1 MFDFTAL
8 DSLSTPAIIAHRGA
22 VSLAHENT
30 LEAFEAAIQ
39 IGADAV
45 EFDVRRTSDG
55 VLIIHHDATLPGRRC
70 LVANATYQELRT
82 AGAGRGYHIPTL
94 EETLHHLCGRIALD
108 IELKEAG
115 YEHEVLGLV
124 REFYSFRHAILKS
137 FDEAAVR
144 RLKELAP
151 DAMVGLLVG
160 AHRVKSMLSSKRVL
174 TIAKIRRLSADF
186 VSPHRVLVRLPF
198 VRRMRLAGIPL
209 IVWTVNDIHTARRLS
224 RQGIAGIITNVP
236 EKMVA
241 EQSLHRRV

>member
-8 DSLSTPAIIAHRGA
+8 GHLSTPAIIAHRGA
-22 VSLAHENT
+22 VSFAHENT
-30 LEAFEAAIQ
+30 LEAFEAAVQ
-39 IGADAV
+39 IGADAI

-55 VLIIHHDATLPGRRC
+55 VLVIHHDATLPGKRRQ
-70 LVANATYQELRT
+70 VANATCEELKLS
-82 AGAGRGYHIPTL
+82 GARRGYHIPTL

-115 YEHEVLGLV
+115 FEREVLDLV
-124 REFYSFRHAILKS
+124 REFYPFRHAILKS
-137 FDEAAVR
+137 FNETAVR

-151 DAMVGLLVG
+151 DAMIGLLVG

-174 TIAKIRRLSADF
+174 TIARVRRLNADF

-209 IVWTVNDIHTARRLS
+209 VVWTVNDVRTARRLS

-236 EKMVA
+236 ERFVA
-241 EQSLHRRV
+241 DQSLRQRT